1 MRPFY
6 SIGITTAAIAA
17 TLSGAAPVFAQ
28 YQRNPSMHPWG
39 GGMMMGGMG
48 WVGMVFQIV
57 FWIVLL
63 VVLGLLIKWLL
74 QGPTRDQG
82 QGGAA
87 GGGSQ
92 GRALEIL
99 KERYARGE
107 IDKEEF
113 EQKKRDLL

>member
-1 MRPFY
+1 
-6 SIGITTAAIAA
+6 
-17 TLSGAAPVFAQ
+17 
-28 YQRNPSMHPWG
+28 MHPWG
-39 GGMMMGGMG
+39 MMGGMG
-48 WVGMVFQIV
+48 WVGMIFQII

-74 QGPTRDQG
+74 QGPARDQG
-82 QGGAA
+82 QGGAP